1 MASQVSFGSV
11 DEVLLPTSSI
21 MITEHPFHLNLLGS
35 PATTSVASVA
45 SVVENRKEL
54 GLEQATT
61 PATSV
66 ASVDVVENR
75 KELGMR
81 QATTTTILASMSKE
95 CRDLIRNELWIEKV
109 NIIQSQY
116 LSI

>member
-35 PATTSVASVA
+35 PATTSDASVA

-61 PATSV
+61 TATSI
-66 ASVDVVENR
+66 ASVDVVEKR
-75 KELGMR
+75 KELGLK
-81 QATTTTILASMSKE
+81 QATTTIL
-95 CRDLIRNELWIEKV
+95 V
-109 NIIQSQY
+109 NTF
-116 LSI
+116 LL